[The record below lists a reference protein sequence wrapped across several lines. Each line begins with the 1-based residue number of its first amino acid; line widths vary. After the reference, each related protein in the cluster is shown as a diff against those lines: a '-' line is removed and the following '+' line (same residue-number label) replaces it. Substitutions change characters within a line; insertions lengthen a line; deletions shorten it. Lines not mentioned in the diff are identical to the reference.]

1 MSSNI
6 RIEKTCEYCRCVY
19 IAKTIKTRYCSHSC
33 NNKAYK
39 EAARSE
45 KLKAATNTANKATPQ
60 KLVTASTNYDALSR
74 KEFMTIA
81 EACLLL
87 NITSV
92 TLRRWIKEGVIK
104 TNRIGKKH
112 IITRREIDSTLL
124 KQD

>member
-6 RIEKTCEYCRCVY
+6 RIEKTCEYCKSVY

-45 KLKAATNTANKATPQ
+45 KIKSATNTSSQTTPQ
-60 KLVTASTNYDALSR
+60 KLITAFVNYDALSK
-74 KEFMTIA
+74 KELLTIA

-112 IITRREIDSTLL
+112 IITRREIDETLL
-124 KQD
+124 K